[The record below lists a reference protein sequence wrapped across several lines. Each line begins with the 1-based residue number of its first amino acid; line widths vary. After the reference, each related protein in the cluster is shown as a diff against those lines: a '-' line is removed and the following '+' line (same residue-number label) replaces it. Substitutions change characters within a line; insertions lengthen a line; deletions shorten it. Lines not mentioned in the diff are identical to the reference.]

1 MPWYWAPSRSQQV
14 CVHVEWS
21 PVILVTEAVRRMMS
35 SIRACVLDGF

>member
-21 PVILVTEAVRRMMS
+21 PVMLVAEAVS
-35 SIRACVLDGF
+35 VA